1 MFYNKIERLNIVLNI
16 VKNLKQF
23 KCKNNTIINLYDDNL
38 CHFITELKQ
47 IFNNY
52 IKQDDANLIDYKGI
66 LYFEEIDKNIEYLL
80 PCKKNVSSLFVIR
93 GKRTKLF
100 IK

>member
-1 MFYNKIERLNIVLNI
+1 MFNDKMERLQIVLQI
-16 VKNLKQF
+16 VNNLKNF
-23 KCKNNTIINLYDDNL
+23 KCKNNTIINLYDDNI

-52 IKQDDANLIDYKGI
+52 IKQDETNLLDFKGT

-80 PCKKNVSSLFVIR
+80 PCKKNVKSLFVIR
-93 GKRTKLF
+93 GKKL
-100 IK
+100 KH

>member
-1 MFYNKIERLNIVLNI
+1 MFNNKMERLQIVLQI
-16 VKNLKQF
+16 VNNLKNF

-47 IFNNY
+47 IFNDY
-52 IKQDDANLIDYKGI
+52 IKQDESNLQDYKGT
-66 LYFEEIDKNIEYLL
+66 LYFEEIGKNIDYLL

-93 GKRTKLF
+93 GRKVKQR
-100 IK
+100 